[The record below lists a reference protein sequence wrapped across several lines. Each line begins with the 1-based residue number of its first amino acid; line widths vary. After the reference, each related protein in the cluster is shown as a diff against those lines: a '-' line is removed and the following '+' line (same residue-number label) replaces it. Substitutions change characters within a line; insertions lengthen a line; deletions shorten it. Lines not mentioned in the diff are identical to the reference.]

1 MTSVAGNNEKTC
13 YEYDPKNRLISEK
26 RQTGT
31 GAARLVQKNAY
42 NGDGLRVSREEPDA
56 QNPAGSS
63 AVTNYFYRQGNLS
76 YTTDAKGAVTS
87 KYLYG
92 NGDGVIAREETLD
105 DAKVYS
111 FYTKDIKGSTMSLL
125 NENGQHAVSY
135 VYDDFGKTDIKP
147 AAGNTDRRGE
157 TNEICYTGGV
167 YDRTT
172 EQYYLNA
179 RYYSPDGGNFL
190 TQEQLPGNAGG

>member
-1 MTSVAGNNEKTC
+1 
-13 YEYDPKNRLISEK
+13 
-26 RQTGT
+26 
-31 GAARLVQKNAY
+31 
-42 NGDGLRVSREEPDA
+42 
-56 QNPAGSS
+56 
-63 AVTNYFYRQGNLS
+63 
-76 YTTDAKGAVTS
+76 
-87 KYLYG
+87 
-92 NGDGVIAREETLD
+92 
-105 DAKVYS
+105 
-111 FYTKDIKGSTMSLL
+111 MSLL

-157 TNEICYTGGV
+157 TNEICYTGSV